1 MTIQIP
7 QGAKTMQLFDM
18 NIDIPEGKTYIDID
32 DNFLQNKYNQFMQ
45 NNQQQNNFNSQE
57 ELALDGKPMS
67 MYQAPQVS
75 QNEPQ
80 EQGVWSKINKGLE
93 DFNNLIDPKR
103 MISEGLDYLSPR
115 VTSGEEGVRQ
125 KIEDAT
131 NQISGGLLAR
141 NFTSLDNEEQK
152 EIFQIAY
159 DEIKKLG
166 YEPFLEINNGDYKYI
181 GVDKNGKEVEFT
193 PSFRNTLAST
203 KNELA
208 FSVAGGYAGSLAKT
222 AGQTIAKKALNY
234 FAPSAIG
241 AGSGA
246 VSDLHSQS
254 NNTGIE
260 VSHIDYAKRFGSAA
274 AEDALA
280 GAVVGS
286 AIKGI
291 GKTYKSVGDLISS
304 VKTGAQAGKDMIDG
318 MAVKGGNLGNRVID
332 KISKTDIPVVGK
344 FTDGG
349 LQNAETIFNNLTKNV
364 ENKKQ
369 IDELI
374 AKENPTYLEN
384 GKPTIEILK
393 NIVEQGLNKNN
404 PQFIQDSAKRT
415 SAILKNISNSLQGVP
430 TTQRREV
437 LLKAAQAYPEIG
449 SFLDDVLKADK
460 DASISFLNMIKGQD
474 EVFKNKT
481 GLNGEFDYKAWQKDN
496 HAYENRINQEYGSAI
511 SKLDQ
516 LNNGNIVLTSED
528 LAKLENFKNNNFLE
542 QDVKNNIQSYLDEI
556 KGKEVS
562 AEQIF
567 GLRTAI
573 NKQLNTGNKTYNT
586 KQAYGI
592 VKEILDDALI
602 RNASNK
608 VLAKEILDNANKN
621 FALKENFKES
631 YLGMMKPQETKE
643 GLTDRLVKGL
653 RNINED
659 KNLENAFK
667 GMNEQERLANE
678 THVMNS
684 LLEKHRIEGVGYDF
698 KSLAKDL
705 EDVNFSSKKIKDAK
719 DVINTYALIYNNN
732 RDLIMTALAS
742 SGKKTNSSIAT
753 TIHGVFDRI
762 LISGIF
768 ARLHALAPFMK
779 SAKEQALRNQILD
792 AIKLAK
798 TNKEV
803 ISNLKNIKI
812 ADQEQSR
819 IFKDALDNY
828 IKVDKEQNKILKDA
842 LIKEGVIKGDNFFMD
857 KADPKDNSLRF
868 IGKNDKEYTINK
880 DVRNEWMKTFNLKN
894 IDDEYIPNIPKEA
907 KIALKDREIK
917 LTKGSLLK
925 LIEKDRIKYIPHIK
939 ETLESPQAI
948 LKDKDDF
955 IFIKNIDNQ
964 TYFTSIG
971 KDYETH
977 LTIISNSPKKQNNI
991 RNKIKNAEV
1000 VYYNNARALP
1010 TSRASSETN
1019 QVSFSDKHSTQ
1030 AKHKESLEKYNR
1042 NFYLK
1047 HYKDFIDKSENKKIF
1062 FKYNFGDFL
1071 DIKKLEK
1078 SLEKYKESKPQEIK
1092 YKELKRGYILDD
1104 LLNVDEDVSY
1114 AVVNKDDL
1122 KPSLTRSLS
1131 QFRNKHSNSTIS
1143 DIRNSFNERE
1153 HFKESSNFDGIPT
1166 ITKDGL
1172 VIAGNHRTTAIR
1184 DLKGENLARYIK
1196 QAKRVYGE
1204 DVFKG
1209 FDENKA
1215 MIVRILDKNDDDTII
1230 RLSKLSNDGRLSDE
1244 SEKLQ
1249 ALGAKYKEK
1258 LLKIENS
1265 KINTEKELMNFL
1277 GSRDILESK
1286 RALLDHLMP
1295 NINDALLSW
1304 ERRSG
1309 GDTEFSKILNDNA
1322 LNLLHLKQAL
1332 NKNKVFKDN
1341 GNNFFS
1347 LFKRAIESINQS
1359 NVYKNNNEL
1368 YDIIKKYTE
1377 PSLNFE
1383 KEFISSNKDLQADI
1397 LGFIIKYN
1405 DTLTNPSEA
1414 FGNKIKKAIEFIYD
1428 NDSFSLFNNIKLSN
1442 YDVLNQMLNIN
1453 ITNSIKYQ
1461 ELLNKAI
1468 DNLSDEKN
1476 IIKKLN
1482 ENIKNKKSVKQRLD
1496 EKIQDDKKA
1505 REDILKR
1512 YDNFLKENKDNKLDF
1527 LDKMNLNTIEY
1538 NLTRQMIVNAKE
1550 STNKGVKKDIPS
1562 DLRGKIEKELN
1573 IQPLKEFGENYTE
1586 YYHDGKGALQKLLIE
1601 KQGQVAGAFH
1611 RKDLGDID
1619 LVWGEVTD
1627 KIKHKGYG
1635 LAHIIDK
1642 HPELDLKLISDIVDK
1657 GKLNNQNNIRYR
1669 IEYKNYI
1676 IGLSSEYKKG
1686 NKRTFIITAFE
1697 RYKG

>member
-1 MTIQIP
+1 
-7 QGAKTMQLFDM
+7 M
-18 NIDIPEGKTYIDID
+18 NIREFLLEKPQENNIISFLQDGASQSENQNTSEYLSNLKNEAINDFYKNKDKYAKEYEKYNIKDQNLTNPLGYIGEYKRDLYDYNKNPSMNADDLSNYILDKQSKFNASKPIFAD
-32 DNFLQNKYNQFMQ
+32 DNEVVRKSNQFMRDLGD
-45 NNQQQNNFNSQE
+45 
-57 ELALDGKPMS
+57 ELQKSGRGRLLQDDDGS
-67 MYQAPQVS
+67 YWVQ
-75 QNEPQ
+75 
-80 EQGVWSKINKGLE
+80 
-93 DFNNLIDPKR
+93 D
-103 MISEGLDYLSPR
+103 
-115 VTSGEEGVRQ
+115 
-125 KIEDAT
+125 
-131 NQISGGLLAR
+131 
-141 NFTSLDNEEQK
+141 
-152 EIFQIAY
+152 
-159 DEIKKLG
+159 
-166 YEPFLEINNGDYKYI
+166 NNGNYSKVQGSTMGDLYRGLRDNGASMALGTAGAI
-181 GVDKNGKEVEFT
+181 GGTMLGGGVGM
-193 PSFRNTLAST
+193 
-203 KNELA
+203 
-208 FSVAGGYAGSLAKT
+208 VAGGALGASL
-222 AGQTIAKKALNY
+222 
-234 FAPSAIG
+234 G
-241 AGSGA
+241 AGYDYYGNTKDTNQDMNLKEALMLMGENAGLSLIGDAAFAGVAKGA
-246 VSDLHSQS
+246 RVLK
-254 NNTGIE
+254 NT
-260 VSHIDYAKRFGSAA
+260 YNM
-274 AEDALA
+274 
-280 GAVVGS
+280 
-286 AIKGI
+286 
-291 GKTYKSVGDLISS
+291 TKS
-304 VKTGAQAGKDMIDG
+304 GAQAGKDMIDG

-332 KISKTDIPVVGK
+332 KITQKDIPMIGK

-415 SAILKNISNSLQGVP
+415 STILKNISNSLQGMP
-430 TTQRREV
+430 TTHRREV

-496 HAYENRINQEYGSAI
+496 HAYENRIKQEYGSAI
-511 SKLDQ
+511 SKLDE
-516 LNNGNIVLTSED
+516 LNNGKIVLTSED

-562 AEQIF
+562 VEQIF

-602 RNASNK
+602 RNASDK

-631 YLGMMKPQETKE
+631 YLGIMKSQETKE

-678 THVMNS
+678 THAMNS

-719 DVINTYALIYNNN
+719 DVINAYALIYNNN

-742 SGKKTNSSIAT
+742 SGKKTNSSMAT
-753 TIHGVFDRI
+753 TIQGVFDRI

-768 ARLHALAPFMK
+768 ARLHALAPFLK

-868 IGKNDKEYTINK
+868 IGKNGKEYTINK

-1295 NINDALLSW
+1295 NIHDALLSW

-1550 STNKGVKKDIPS
+1550 STSKGVKKDIPS

-1676 IGLSSEYKKG
+1676 IGLSSEYKG

>member
-1 MTIQIP
+1 
-7 QGAKTMQLFDM
+7 M
-18 NIDIPEGKTYIDID
+18 NIREFLLEKPQENNIISFLQDGASQSENQNTSEYLSNLKNEVINDFYKNKDKYAKEYEKYNFKDQNLTNPMGNISEYKRDLYDYNKNPSMNADDLSNYILDKQSKFNASKPIFAD
-32 DNFLQNKYNQFMQ
+32 DNEVARKSNQFMRDLGD
-45 NNQQQNNFNSQE
+45 
-57 ELALDGKPMS
+57 ELQKSGRGRLLQDDDGS
-67 MYQAPQVS
+67 YWVQ
-75 QNEPQ
+75 
-80 EQGVWSKINKGLE
+80 
-93 DFNNLIDPKR
+93 D
-103 MISEGLDYLSPR
+103 
-115 VTSGEEGVRQ
+115 
-125 KIEDAT
+125 
-131 NQISGGLLAR
+131 
-141 NFTSLDNEEQK
+141 
-152 EIFQIAY
+152 
-159 DEIKKLG
+159 
-166 YEPFLEINNGDYKYI
+166 NNGNYSKVQGSTMGDLYRGLRDNGASMALGTAGAI
-181 GVDKNGKEVEFT
+181 GGTMLGGGVGM
-193 PSFRNTLAST
+193 
-203 KNELA
+203 
-208 FSVAGGYAGSLAKT
+208 VAGGALGASL
-222 AGQTIAKKALNY
+222 
-234 FAPSAIG
+234 G
-241 AGSGA
+241 AGYDYYGNTKDTNQDMNLKEAIMLMGENAGLSLIGDAAFAGVAKGA
-246 VSDLHSQS
+246 RALK
-254 NNTGIE
+254 NT
-260 VSHIDYAKRFGSAA
+260 YNMA
-274 AEDALA
+274 
-280 GAVVGS
+280 
-286 AIKGI
+286 
-291 GKTYKSVGDLISS
+291 
-304 VKTGAQAGKDMIDG
+304 KTGAQAGKDMIDG

-332 KISKTDIPVVGK
+332 KITQKDIPMIGK

-415 SAILKNISNSLQGVP
+415 SAILKNISNSLQGMP

-511 SKLDQ
+511 SKLDE
-516 LNNGNIVLTSED
+516 LNNGKIVLTSED
-528 LAKLENFKNNNFLE
+528 LAKLENFKNNNFLD

-573 NKQLNTGNKTYNT
+573 NKQLSTGNKTYNT

-602 RNASNK
+602 RNASDK

-742 SGKKTNSSIAT
+742 SGKKTNSSMAT
-753 TIHGVFDRI
+753 TIQGVFDRI

-768 ARLHALAPFMK
+768 ARLHALAPFVK

-857 KADPKDNSLRF
+857 KADPSKAKSDLNVKISVSPNVRNLAKLTNDEIIADLEYLANKHKEMFKKPSDVFKLIKEIKVNPTFFYKNNRIDIALIAKRLNDNKLGKLGVNKNTGEVRHITKVKEKDLARLEKVSKKNTKENVGIIQTFIQPGSKNENSLN
-868 IGKNDKEYTINK
+868 G
-880 DVRNEWMKTFNLKN
+880 L
-894 IDDEYIPNIPKEA
+894 PN
-907 KIALKDREIK
+907 
-917 LTKGSLLK
+917 
-925 LIEKDRIKYIPHIK
+925 
-939 ETLESPQAI
+939 
-948 LKDKDDF
+948 
-955 IFIKNIDNQ
+955 
-964 TYFTSIG
+964 
-971 KDYETH
+971 
-977 LTIISNSPKKQNNI
+977 ISNSTQTKPK
-991 RNKIKNAEV
+991 
-1000 VYYNNARALP
+1000 
-1010 TSRASSETN
+1010 TN
-1019 QVSFSDKHSTQ
+1019 LMD
-1030 AKHKESLEKYNR
+1030 
-1042 NFYLK
+1042 
-1047 HYKDFIDKSENKKIF
+1047 
-1062 FKYNFGDFL
+1062 
-1071 DIKKLEK
+1071 DIKK
-1078 SLEKYKESKPQEIK
+1078 
-1092 YKELKRGYILDD
+1092 
-1104 LLNVDEDVSY
+1104 
-1114 AVVNKDDL
+1114 
-1122 KPSLTRSLS
+1122 
-1131 QFRNKHSNSTIS
+1131 
-1143 DIRNSFNERE
+1143 
-1153 HFKESSNFDGIPT
+1153 
-1166 ITKDGL
+1166 
-1172 VIAGNHRTTAIR
+1172 
-1184 DLKGENLARYIK
+1184 
-1196 QAKRVYGE
+1196 
-1204 DVFKG
+1204 
-1209 FDENKA
+1209 
-1215 MIVRILDKNDDDTII
+1215 
-1230 RLSKLSNDGRLSDE
+1230 
-1244 SEKLQ
+1244 
-1249 ALGAKYKEK
+1249 
-1258 LLKIENS
+1258 
-1265 KINTEKELMNFL
+1265 
-1277 GSRDILESK
+1277 
-1286 RALLDHLMP
+1286 
-1295 NINDALLSW
+1295 
-1304 ERRSG
+1304 
-1309 GDTEFSKILNDNA
+1309 
-1322 LNLLHLKQAL
+1322 
-1332 NKNKVFKDN
+1332 
-1341 GNNFFS
+1341 
-1347 LFKRAIESINQS
+1347 
-1359 NVYKNNNEL
+1359 
-1368 YDIIKKYTE
+1368 
-1377 PSLNFE
+1377 
-1383 KEFISSNKDLQADI
+1383 
-1397 LGFIIKYN
+1397 
-1405 DTLTNPSEA
+1405 
-1414 FGNKIKKAIEFIYD
+1414 
-1428 NDSFSLFNNIKLSN
+1428 NIKAKE
-1442 YDVLNQMLNIN
+1442 V
-1453 ITNSIKYQ
+1453 
-1461 ELLNKAI
+1461 
-1468 DNLSDEKN
+1468 
-1476 IIKKLN
+1476 KK
-1482 ENIKNKKSVKQRLD
+1482 KNKKSVKQSLD
-1496 EKIQDDKKA
+1496 EKIQNDKKA
-1505 REDILKR
+1505 SEDILKR
-1512 YDNFLKENKDNKLDF
+1512 YDNFLKENKDYNFDF
-1527 LDKMNLNTIEY
+1527 LDNMNLNTVEY
-1538 NLTRQMIVNAKE
+1538 NLTRQMIINAKE

-1562 DLRGKIEKELN
+1562 ALRGKIEKELN
-1573 IQPLKEFGENYTE
+1573 IQPLKEFGENYAE

-1676 IGLSSEYKKG
+1676 IGLSSEYKG

>member
-1 MTIQIP
+1 
-7 QGAKTMQLFDM
+7 M
-18 NIDIPEGKTYIDID
+18 NIREFLLEKPQENNIISFLQDGASQSENQDTSEYLSNLKNEAINDFYKNKDKYAKEYEKHNIKDQILTNPLGYIGEYKRDLYDYNKNPSMNADDLSDYILDKQSKFNASKPIFAD
-32 DNFLQNKYNQFMQ
+32 DNEVARKSNQFMRDLGD
-45 NNQQQNNFNSQE
+45 
-57 ELALDGKPMS
+57 ELQKSGRGRLLQDDDGS
-67 MYQAPQVS
+67 YWVQ
-75 QNEPQ
+75 
-80 EQGVWSKINKGLE
+80 
-93 DFNNLIDPKR
+93 D
-103 MISEGLDYLSPR
+103 
-115 VTSGEEGVRQ
+115 
-125 KIEDAT
+125 
-131 NQISGGLLAR
+131 
-141 NFTSLDNEEQK
+141 
-152 EIFQIAY
+152 
-159 DEIKKLG
+159 
-166 YEPFLEINNGDYKYI
+166 NNGNYSKVQGSTMGNLYRGIRDNGTSVALGTAGAI
-181 GVDKNGKEVEFT
+181 GGTMLGGGFGM
-193 PSFRNTLAST
+193 
-203 KNELA
+203 
-208 FSVAGGYAGSLAKT
+208 VAGGALGASL
-222 AGQTIAKKALNY
+222 
-234 FAPSAIG
+234 G
-241 AGSGA
+241 AGYDYYGNTKDTNQDANLKEALILMGENAGLSLIGDAAFAGVAKGA
-246 VSDLHSQS
+246 RALK
-254 NNTGIE
+254 NT
-260 VSHIDYAKRFGSAA
+260 YNMA
-274 AEDALA
+274 
-280 GAVVGS
+280 
-286 AIKGI
+286 
-291 GKTYKSVGDLISS
+291 
-304 VKTGAQAGKDMIDG
+304 KTGARAGKDMIDG

-332 KISKTDIPVVGK
+332 KITQKDIPMIGK

-415 SAILKNISNSLQGVP
+415 SAILKNISNALQGMP

-449 SFLDDVLKADK
+449 SFLDDVLKADT

-481 GLNGEFDYKAWQKDN
+481 GLKGEFDYKAWQKDN
-496 HAYENRINQEYGSAI
+496 HAYENRIKQEYGSAI
-511 SKLDQ
+511 SKLDE
-516 LNNGNIVLTSED
+516 LNNGKIVLTSED

-586 KQAYGI
+586 KQAYRI

-602 RNASNK
+602 RNASDK
-608 VLAKEILDNANKN
+608 VLGKEILDNANKN

-643 GLTDRLVKGL
+643 GLTHRLVKGL

-678 THVMNS
+678 THTMNA

-753 TIHGVFDRI
+753 TIQGVFDRI
-762 LISGIF
+762 LISGVF
-768 ARLHALAPFMK
+768 ARLHALVPFMK

-792 AIKLAK
+792 ALKLAK

-868 IGKNDKEYTINK
+868 IGKNGKEYTINK
-880 DVRNEWMKTFNLKN
+880 DVRNEWMKTFNLKS
-894 IDDEYIPNIPKEA
+894 IDDDYIPNMPNEVKM
-907 KIALKDREIK
+907 ALKDREIK

-991 RNKIKNAEV
+991 KNKMKNAEV

-1010 TSRASSETN
+1010 TSRASSETK
-1019 QVSFSDKHSTQ
+1019 QVSFSNENSTQ
-1030 AKHKESLEKYNR
+1030 TKPKTNLM
-1042 NFYLK
+1042 
-1047 HYKDFIDKSENKKIF
+1047 D
-1062 FKYNFGDFL
+1062 
-1071 DIKKLEK
+1071 DIKE
-1078 SLEKYKESKPQEIK
+1078 
-1092 YKELKRGYILDD
+1092 
-1104 LLNVDEDVSY
+1104 
-1114 AVVNKDDL
+1114 
-1122 KPSLTRSLS
+1122 
-1131 QFRNKHSNSTIS
+1131 
-1143 DIRNSFNERE
+1143 
-1153 HFKESSNFDGIPT
+1153 
-1166 ITKDGL
+1166 
-1172 VIAGNHRTTAIR
+1172 
-1184 DLKGENLARYIK
+1184 
-1196 QAKRVYGE
+1196 
-1204 DVFKG
+1204 
-1209 FDENKA
+1209 
-1215 MIVRILDKNDDDTII
+1215 
-1230 RLSKLSNDGRLSDE
+1230 
-1244 SEKLQ
+1244 
-1249 ALGAKYKEK
+1249 
-1258 LLKIENS
+1258 
-1265 KINTEKELMNFL
+1265 
-1277 GSRDILESK
+1277 
-1286 RALLDHLMP
+1286 
-1295 NINDALLSW
+1295 
-1304 ERRSG
+1304 
-1309 GDTEFSKILNDNA
+1309 
-1322 LNLLHLKQAL
+1322 
-1332 NKNKVFKDN
+1332 
-1341 GNNFFS
+1341 
-1347 LFKRAIESINQS
+1347 
-1359 NVYKNNNEL
+1359 
-1368 YDIIKKYTE
+1368 
-1377 PSLNFE
+1377 
-1383 KEFISSNKDLQADI
+1383 
-1397 LGFIIKYN
+1397 
-1405 DTLTNPSEA
+1405 
-1414 FGNKIKKAIEFIYD
+1414 
-1428 NDSFSLFNNIKLSN
+1428 NIKAKE
-1442 YDVLNQMLNIN
+1442 V
-1453 ITNSIKYQ
+1453 
-1461 ELLNKAI
+1461 
-1468 DNLSDEKN
+1468 
-1476 IIKKLN
+1476 KK
-1482 ENIKNKKSVKQRLD
+1482 KNKKSVKQKLD
-1496 EKIQDDKKA
+1496 KKIQDDKKA
-1505 REDILKR
+1505 SEDILKR
-1512 YDNFLKENKDNKLDF
+1512 YDNFLKENKNNKLDF
-1527 LDKMNLNTIEY
+1527 LDKMNLNTVEY
-1538 NLTRQMIVNAKE
+1538 NLTRQMIINAKE
-1550 STNKGVKKDIPS
+1550 STNKGIKKDIPS
-1562 DLRGKIEKELN
+1562 ALRGKIEQELN

-1619 LVWGEVTD
+1619 LVWGD
-1627 KIKHKGYG
+1627 G
-1635 LAHIIDK
+1635 
-1642 HPELDLKLISDIVDK
+1642 
-1657 GKLNNQNNIRYR
+1657 NF
-1669 IEYKNYI
+1669 
-1676 IGLSSEYKKG
+1676 GLSHIVNRREEDFIKQGLNKIEAKNKALNFIKEIENIINNGNVKKG
-1686 NKRTFIITAFE
+1686 NNRAFIDVKNSRVMVALDYKGKDKKWIITAYNF
-1697 RYKG
+1697 Y

>member
-103 MISEGLDYLSPR
+103 MISEGFDYLSPR
-115 VTSGEEGVRQ
+115 VTSGEEGARQ

-131 NQISGGLLAR
+131 NQVSGGLLPR
-141 NFTSLDNEEQK
+141 IFTSPSNEEQK
-152 EIFQIAY
+152 QIFQIAY

-181 GVDKNGKEVEFT
+181 GVDKNGKEVDFT

-222 AGQTIAKKALNY
+222 AGQTIGKKALNY

-260 VSHIDYAKRFGSAA
+260 ASYMDYAKRFGSAA

-304 VKTGAQAGKDMIDG
+304 AKTGAQAGKDMIDG

-332 KISKTDIPVVGK
+332 KITQKDIPMIGK

-415 SAILKNISNSLQGVP
+415 SAILKNISNALQGVP
-430 TTQRREV
+430 TTQRREI
-437 LLKAAQAYPEIG
+437 LLKSAQAYPEIG

-460 DASISFLNMIKGQD
+460 DASISFLNIIKEQD

-496 HAYENRINQEYGSAI
+496 SSYKKRINNEYAQAI
-511 SKLDQ
+511 KSIDE
-516 LNNGNIVLTSED
+516 LNNGSIRLSKED
-528 LAKLENFKNNNFLE
+528 LAKIEEFKNNNFLE
-542 QDVKNNIQSYLDEI
+542 QDIKTNISSFLEDAI
-556 KGKEVS
+556 DKDLS

-567 GLRTAI
+567 NLRSAI
-573 NKQLNTGNKTYNT
+573 NKQLATGNKTYNT
-586 KQAYGI
+586 KEAYRL
-592 VKEILDDALI
+592 VKDTLDETMI
-602 RNASNK
+602 KNASDK
-608 VLAKEILDNANKN
+608 ELAKKILEDANKN
-621 FALKENFKES
+621 YALKENFNNS
-631 YLGMMKPQETKE
+631 YLGKIKDQETPE
-643 GLTDRLVKGL
+643 ALAQRIANGA

-659 KNLENAFK
+659 KDLKRAFE
-667 GMNEQERLANE
+667 GMNEAERKANE
-678 THVMNS
+678 KHAFNA
-684 LLEKHRIEGVGYDF
+684 LLAKHRIEDIGYDF
-698 KSLAKDL
+698 KNLAKDMDNVEFVSKDL
-705 EDVNFSSKKIKDAK
+705 KYAKEVVNVYAKI
-719 DVINTYALIYNNN
+719 YQNNK
-732 RDLIMTALAS
+732 DLIMTALAS

-753 TIHGVFDRI
+753 TISGVFDRI
-762 LISGIF
+762 LISGVF
-768 ARLHALAPFMK
+768 ARIHALVPFMK

-792 AIKLAK
+792 ALKLAK

-812 ADQEQSR
+812 ADKEQSR

-857 KADPKDNSLRF
+857 KADPSKAKSDYTAKFNVEKWINNVSGILKDEWVVNLKAMAKKHPEMFKNEADVFKVIKEIKDNPTHFFKNYDDEVALIAKPLKDDKVGNIAIKKDS
-868 IGKNDKEYTINK
+868 GKIIHINK
-880 DVRNEWMKTFNLKN
+880 TKGKDLERLNRRNKAMLTGT
-894 IDDEYIPNIPKEA
+894 PTPA
-907 KIALKDREIK
+907 T
-917 LTKGSLLK
+917 TKGSTTNVEGDLLQHSFK
-925 LIEKDRIKYIPHIK
+925 NSTQTKPKTNLMDDIK
-939 ETLESPQAI
+939 E
-948 LKDKDDF
+948 
-955 IFIKNIDNQ
+955 
-964 TYFTSIG
+964 
-971 KDYETH
+971 
-977 LTIISNSPKKQNNI
+977 
-991 RNKIKNAEV
+991 
-1000 VYYNNARALP
+1000 
-1010 TSRASSETN
+1010 
-1019 QVSFSDKHSTQ
+1019 
-1030 AKHKESLEKYNR
+1030 
-1042 NFYLK
+1042 
-1047 HYKDFIDKSENKKIF
+1047 
-1062 FKYNFGDFL
+1062 
-1071 DIKKLEK
+1071 
-1078 SLEKYKESKPQEIK
+1078 
-1092 YKELKRGYILDD
+1092 
-1104 LLNVDEDVSY
+1104 
-1114 AVVNKDDL
+1114 
-1122 KPSLTRSLS
+1122 
-1131 QFRNKHSNSTIS
+1131 
-1143 DIRNSFNERE
+1143 
-1153 HFKESSNFDGIPT
+1153 
-1166 ITKDGL
+1166 
-1172 VIAGNHRTTAIR
+1172 
-1184 DLKGENLARYIK
+1184 
-1196 QAKRVYGE
+1196 
-1204 DVFKG
+1204 
-1209 FDENKA
+1209 
-1215 MIVRILDKNDDDTII
+1215 
-1230 RLSKLSNDGRLSDE
+1230 
-1244 SEKLQ
+1244 
-1249 ALGAKYKEK
+1249 
-1258 LLKIENS
+1258 
-1265 KINTEKELMNFL
+1265 
-1277 GSRDILESK
+1277 
-1286 RALLDHLMP
+1286 
-1295 NINDALLSW
+1295 
-1304 ERRSG
+1304 
-1309 GDTEFSKILNDNA
+1309 
-1322 LNLLHLKQAL
+1322 
-1332 NKNKVFKDN
+1332 
-1341 GNNFFS
+1341 
-1347 LFKRAIESINQS
+1347 
-1359 NVYKNNNEL
+1359 
-1368 YDIIKKYTE
+1368 
-1377 PSLNFE
+1377 
-1383 KEFISSNKDLQADI
+1383 
-1397 LGFIIKYN
+1397 
-1405 DTLTNPSEA
+1405 
-1414 FGNKIKKAIEFIYD
+1414 
-1428 NDSFSLFNNIKLSN
+1428 NIKAKE
-1442 YDVLNQMLNIN
+1442 V
-1453 ITNSIKYQ
+1453 
-1461 ELLNKAI
+1461 
-1468 DNLSDEKN
+1468 
-1476 IIKKLN
+1476 KK
-1482 ENIKNKKSVKQRLD
+1482 KNKKSVKQRLD
-1496 EKIQDDKKA
+1496 EKIQNDKKA
-1505 REDILKR
+1505 SEDILKR
-1512 YDNFLKENKDNKLDF
+1512 YDNFLKENKDYNFDF
-1527 LDKMNLNTIEY
+1527 LDNMNLNTVEY
-1538 NLTRQMIVNAKE
+1538 NLTRQMIINAKE

-1562 DLRGKIEKELN
+1562 ALRGKIEKELN
-1573 IQPLKEFGENYTE
+1573 IQPLKEFGENYAE

-1676 IGLSSEYKKG
+1676 IGLSSEYKG

>member
-222 AGQTIAKKALNY
+222 AGQTIPKKALNY

-304 VKTGAQAGKDMIDG
+304 VKTGARAGKDMIDG

-332 KISKTDIPVVGK
+332 KITQKDIPMIGK

-415 SAILKNISNSLQGVP
+415 SAILKNISNALQGMP

-449 SFLDDVLKADK
+449 SFLDDVLKADT

-481 GLNGEFDYKAWQKDN
+481 GLKGEFDYKAWQKDN
-496 HAYENRINQEYGSAI
+496 HAYENRIKQEYGSAI
-511 SKLDQ
+511 SKLDE
-516 LNNGNIVLTSED
+516 LNNGKIVLTSED

-586 KQAYGI
+586 KQAYRI

-602 RNASNK
+602 RNASDK
-608 VLAKEILDNANKN
+608 VLGKEILDNANKN

-643 GLTDRLVKGL
+643 GLTHRLVKGL

-678 THVMNS
+678 THTMNA

-705 EDVNFSSKKIKDAK
+705 EDVEFSSKKIKDAK

-753 TIHGVFDRI
+753 TIQGVFDRI
-762 LISGIF
+762 LISGVF
-768 ARLHALAPFMK
+768 ARIHALVPFMK

-792 AIKLAK
+792 ALKLAK

-868 IGKNDKEYTINK
+868 IGKNGKEYTINK
-880 DVRNEWMKTFNLKN
+880 DVRNEWMKTFNLKS
-894 IDDEYIPNIPKEA
+894 IDDDYIPNIPKEA

-955 IFIKNIDNQ
+955 VFIKNIDNQ

-991 RNKIKNAEV
+991 KNKMKNAEV

-1010 TSRASSETN
+1010 TSRASSETK
-1019 QVSFSDKHSTQ
+1019 QVSFSNENSTQ
-1030 AKHKESLEKYNR
+1030 TKPKTNLM
-1042 NFYLK
+1042 
-1047 HYKDFIDKSENKKIF
+1047 D
-1062 FKYNFGDFL
+1062 
-1071 DIKKLEK
+1071 DIKE
-1078 SLEKYKESKPQEIK
+1078 
-1092 YKELKRGYILDD
+1092 
-1104 LLNVDEDVSY
+1104 
-1114 AVVNKDDL
+1114 
-1122 KPSLTRSLS
+1122 
-1131 QFRNKHSNSTIS
+1131 
-1143 DIRNSFNERE
+1143 
-1153 HFKESSNFDGIPT
+1153 
-1166 ITKDGL
+1166 
-1172 VIAGNHRTTAIR
+1172 
-1184 DLKGENLARYIK
+1184 
-1196 QAKRVYGE
+1196 
-1204 DVFKG
+1204 
-1209 FDENKA
+1209 
-1215 MIVRILDKNDDDTII
+1215 
-1230 RLSKLSNDGRLSDE
+1230 
-1244 SEKLQ
+1244 
-1249 ALGAKYKEK
+1249 
-1258 LLKIENS
+1258 
-1265 KINTEKELMNFL
+1265 
-1277 GSRDILESK
+1277 
-1286 RALLDHLMP
+1286 
-1295 NINDALLSW
+1295 
-1304 ERRSG
+1304 
-1309 GDTEFSKILNDNA
+1309 
-1322 LNLLHLKQAL
+1322 
-1332 NKNKVFKDN
+1332 
-1341 GNNFFS
+1341 
-1347 LFKRAIESINQS
+1347 
-1359 NVYKNNNEL
+1359 
-1368 YDIIKKYTE
+1368 
-1377 PSLNFE
+1377 
-1383 KEFISSNKDLQADI
+1383 
-1397 LGFIIKYN
+1397 
-1405 DTLTNPSEA
+1405 
-1414 FGNKIKKAIEFIYD
+1414 
-1428 NDSFSLFNNIKLSN
+1428 NIKAKE
-1442 YDVLNQMLNIN
+1442 V
-1453 ITNSIKYQ
+1453 
-1461 ELLNKAI
+1461 
-1468 DNLSDEKN
+1468 
-1476 IIKKLN
+1476 KK
-1482 ENIKNKKSVKQRLD
+1482 KNKKSVKQRLD
-1496 EKIQDDKKA
+1496 EKIQNDKKA
-1505 REDILKR
+1505 SEER
-1512 YDNFLKENKDNKLDF
+1512 
-1527 LDKMNLNTIEY
+1527 
-1538 NLTRQMIVNAKE
+1538 
-1550 STNKGVKKDIPS
+1550 
-1562 DLRGKIEKELN
+1562 IEK
-1573 IQPLKEFGENYTE
+1573 IKQVIARK
-1586 YYHDGKGALQKLLIE
+1586 QK
-1601 KQGQVAGAFH
+1601 
-1611 RKDLGDID
+1611 ID
-1619 LVWGEVTD
+1619 KVTD
-1627 KIKHKGYG
+1627 KKIAGKIGTHTLKNLIKLKERSE
-1635 LAHIIDK
+1635 DK
-1642 HPELDLKLISDIVDK
+1642 
-1657 GKLNNQNNIRYR
+1657 
-1669 IEYKNYI
+1669 
-1676 IGLSSEYKKG
+1676 
-1686 NKRTFIITAFE
+1686 
-1697 RYKG
+1697 

>member
-1 MTIQIP
+1 
-7 QGAKTMQLFDM
+7 M
-18 NIDIPEGKTYIDID
+18 NIREFLLEKPQENNIISFLQDGASQSENQNTSEYLSNLKNEVINDFYKNKDKYDKEYEKYNFKDQNLTNPMGNISEYKRDLYDYNKNPSMNADDLSNYILDKQSKFNASKPIFAD
-32 DNFLQNKYNQFMQ
+32 DNEVARKSNQFMRDLGD
-45 NNQQQNNFNSQE
+45 
-57 ELALDGKPMS
+57 ELQKSGRGRLLQDDDGS
-67 MYQAPQVS
+67 YWVQ
-75 QNEPQ
+75 
-80 EQGVWSKINKGLE
+80 
-93 DFNNLIDPKR
+93 D
-103 MISEGLDYLSPR
+103 
-115 VTSGEEGVRQ
+115 
-125 KIEDAT
+125 
-131 NQISGGLLAR
+131 
-141 NFTSLDNEEQK
+141 
-152 EIFQIAY
+152 
-159 DEIKKLG
+159 
-166 YEPFLEINNGDYKYI
+166 NNGNYSKVQGSTMGDLYRGLRDNGASMALGAAGAI
-181 GVDKNGKEVEFT
+181 GGAMLGGGVGM
-193 PSFRNTLAST
+193 
-203 KNELA
+203 
-208 FSVAGGYAGSLAKT
+208 VAGGALGASL
-222 AGQTIAKKALNY
+222 
-234 FAPSAIG
+234 G
-241 AGSGA
+241 AGYDYYG
-246 VSDLHSQS
+246 
-254 NNTGIE
+254 NTKDTNQDMNLKEALMLMGENAGLSLIGDAAFAG
-260 VSHIDYAKRFGSAA
+260 VAKGVR
-274 AEDALA
+274 AL
-280 GAVVGS
+280 
-286 AIKGI
+286 KN
-291 GKTYKSVGDLISS
+291 TYNMA
-304 VKTGAQAGKDMIDG
+304 KTGAQAGKDMIDG

-332 KISKTDIPVVGK
+332 KITQKDIPMIGK

-415 SAILKNISNSLQGVP
+415 SAILKNISNSLQGMP

-511 SKLDQ
+511 SKLDE

-753 TIHGVFDRI
+753 TIQGVFDRI

-868 IGKNDKEYTINK
+868 IGKNGKEYTINK

-894 IDDEYIPNIPKEA
+894 IDDEYIPNMPNEVKM
-907 KIALKDREIK
+907 ALKDREIK

-925 LIEKDRIKYIPHIK
+925 LVERDRIKYIPHIK
-939 ETLESPQAI
+939 DTLENPQ
-948 LKDKDDF
+948 LVLRDKDDF
-955 IFIKNIDNQ
+955 VFIKNIDNQ

-991 RNKIKNAEV
+991 KNKMKNAEV

-1010 TSRASSETN
+1010 TSRASSETK
-1019 QVSFSDKHSTQ
+1019 QVSFSNENSTQ
-1030 AKHKESLEKYNR
+1030 TKPKTNLME
-1042 NFYLK
+1042 
-1047 HYKDFIDKSENKKIF
+1047 
-1062 FKYNFGDFL
+1062 
-1071 DIKKLEK
+1071 DIK
-1078 SLEKYKESKPQEIK
+1078 
-1092 YKELKRGYILDD
+1092 
-1104 LLNVDEDVSY
+1104 
-1114 AVVNKDDL
+1114 
-1122 KPSLTRSLS
+1122 
-1131 QFRNKHSNSTIS
+1131 
-1143 DIRNSFNERE
+1143 
-1153 HFKESSNFDGIPT
+1153 
-1166 ITKDGL
+1166 
-1172 VIAGNHRTTAIR
+1172 
-1184 DLKGENLARYIK
+1184 
-1196 QAKRVYGE
+1196 
-1204 DVFKG
+1204 
-1209 FDENKA
+1209 
-1215 MIVRILDKNDDDTII
+1215 
-1230 RLSKLSNDGRLSDE
+1230 
-1244 SEKLQ
+1244 
-1249 ALGAKYKEK
+1249 
-1258 LLKIENS
+1258 
-1265 KINTEKELMNFL
+1265 
-1277 GSRDILESK
+1277 
-1286 RALLDHLMP
+1286 
-1295 NINDALLSW
+1295 
-1304 ERRSG
+1304 
-1309 GDTEFSKILNDNA
+1309 
-1322 LNLLHLKQAL
+1322 
-1332 NKNKVFKDN
+1332 
-1341 GNNFFS
+1341 
-1347 LFKRAIESINQS
+1347 
-1359 NVYKNNNEL
+1359 
-1368 YDIIKKYTE
+1368 
-1377 PSLNFE
+1377 
-1383 KEFISSNKDLQADI
+1383 
-1397 LGFIIKYN
+1397 
-1405 DTLTNPSEA
+1405 
-1414 FGNKIKKAIEFIYD
+1414 
-1428 NDSFSLFNNIKLSN
+1428 
-1442 YDVLNQMLNIN
+1442 
-1453 ITNSIKYQ
+1453 
-1461 ELLNKAI
+1461 
-1468 DNLSDEKN
+1468 
-1476 IIKKLN
+1476 
-1482 ENIKNKKSVKQRLD
+1482 ENIEAKEVEKKNKKSVKQRLD
-1496 EKIQDDKKA
+1496 EKIQNDKKA
-1505 REDILKR
+1505 SEDILKR
-1512 YDNFLKENKDNKLDF
+1512 YDNFLKENKDYNFDF
-1527 LDKMNLNTIEY
+1527 LDNMNLNTVEY
-1538 NLTRQMIVNAKE
+1538 NLTRQMIINAKE

-1562 DLRGKIEKELN
+1562 ALRGKIEQELN
-1573 IQPLKEFGENYTE
+1573 IQPLKEFGENYAE

-1676 IGLSSEYKKG
+1676 IGLSSEYKG

>member
-103 MISEGLDYLSPR
+103 MISEGLDYLSPK
-115 VTSGEEGVRQ
+115 VTSGEEGARQ

-152 EIFQIAY
+152 QIFQIAY

-181 GVDKNGKEVEFT
+181 GVDKNGKEVDFT

-246 VSDLHSQS
+246 MADLHSQS

-260 VSHIDYAKRFGSAA
+260 ASYMDYAKRFGSAA

-332 KISKTDIPVVGK
+332 KITQKDIPMIGK

-415 SAILKNISNSLQGVP
+415 SAILKNISNALQGVP
-430 TTQRREV
+430 TTQRREI
-437 LLKAAQAYPEIG
+437 LLKSAQAYPEIG

-511 SKLDQ
+511 SKLDE
-516 LNNGNIVLTSED
+516 LNNGKIVLTSED

-742 SGKKTNSSIAT
+742 SGKKTNSSMAT
-753 TIHGVFDRI
+753 TIQGVFDRI

-768 ARLHALAPFMK
+768 ARLHALAPFVK

-857 KADPKDNSLRF
+857 KADPSKVKSDLNVKISVSPNVRNLAKLTNDEIIADLEYLANKHKEMFKKPSDVFKLIKEIKENPTFFYKNNRMDIALIAKRLNDNKLGKLGVNKDTGEVRHITKVKEKDLARLEKVSKKNTKENVGIIQTFIQPGSKNENSLN
-868 IGKNDKEYTINK
+868 G
-880 DVRNEWMKTFNLKN
+880 L
-894 IDDEYIPNIPKEA
+894 PN
-907 KIALKDREIK
+907 
-917 LTKGSLLK
+917 
-925 LIEKDRIKYIPHIK
+925 
-939 ETLESPQAI
+939 
-948 LKDKDDF
+948 
-955 IFIKNIDNQ
+955 
-964 TYFTSIG
+964 
-971 KDYETH
+971 
-977 LTIISNSPKKQNNI
+977 ISNSTQTKPK
-991 RNKIKNAEV
+991 
-1000 VYYNNARALP
+1000 
-1010 TSRASSETN
+1010 TN
-1019 QVSFSDKHSTQ
+1019 LMD
-1030 AKHKESLEKYNR
+1030 
-1042 NFYLK
+1042 
-1047 HYKDFIDKSENKKIF
+1047 
-1062 FKYNFGDFL
+1062 
-1071 DIKKLEK
+1071 DIKK
-1078 SLEKYKESKPQEIK
+1078 
-1092 YKELKRGYILDD
+1092 
-1104 LLNVDEDVSY
+1104 
-1114 AVVNKDDL
+1114 
-1122 KPSLTRSLS
+1122 
-1131 QFRNKHSNSTIS
+1131 
-1143 DIRNSFNERE
+1143 
-1153 HFKESSNFDGIPT
+1153 
-1166 ITKDGL
+1166 
-1172 VIAGNHRTTAIR
+1172 
-1184 DLKGENLARYIK
+1184 
-1196 QAKRVYGE
+1196 
-1204 DVFKG
+1204 
-1209 FDENKA
+1209 
-1215 MIVRILDKNDDDTII
+1215 
-1230 RLSKLSNDGRLSDE
+1230 
-1244 SEKLQ
+1244 
-1249 ALGAKYKEK
+1249 
-1258 LLKIENS
+1258 
-1265 KINTEKELMNFL
+1265 
-1277 GSRDILESK
+1277 
-1286 RALLDHLMP
+1286 
-1295 NINDALLSW
+1295 
-1304 ERRSG
+1304 
-1309 GDTEFSKILNDNA
+1309 
-1322 LNLLHLKQAL
+1322 
-1332 NKNKVFKDN
+1332 
-1341 GNNFFS
+1341 
-1347 LFKRAIESINQS
+1347 
-1359 NVYKNNNEL
+1359 
-1368 YDIIKKYTE
+1368 
-1377 PSLNFE
+1377 
-1383 KEFISSNKDLQADI
+1383 
-1397 LGFIIKYN
+1397 
-1405 DTLTNPSEA
+1405 
-1414 FGNKIKKAIEFIYD
+1414 
-1428 NDSFSLFNNIKLSN
+1428 NIKAKE
-1442 YDVLNQMLNIN
+1442 V
-1453 ITNSIKYQ
+1453 
-1461 ELLNKAI
+1461 
-1468 DNLSDEKN
+1468 
-1476 IIKKLN
+1476 KK
-1482 ENIKNKKSVKQRLD
+1482 KNKKSVKQSLD
-1496 EKIQDDKKA
+1496 EKIQNDKKA
-1505 REDILKR
+1505 SEDILKR
-1512 YDNFLKENKDNKLDF
+1512 YDNFLKENKDYNFDF
-1527 LDKMNLNTIEY
+1527 LDNMNLNTVEY
-1538 NLTRQMIVNAKE
+1538 NLTRQMIINAKE

-1562 DLRGKIEKELN
+1562 ALRGKIEQELN
-1573 IQPLKEFGENYTE
+1573 IQPLKEFGENYAE

-1619 LVWGEVTD
+1619 LVWGEVID

-1676 IGLSSEYKKG
+1676 IGLSSEYKG

>member
-103 MISEGLDYLSPR
+103 MISEGLDYLSPK
-115 VTSGEEGVRQ
+115 VTSGEEGARQ

-141 NFTSLDNEEQK
+141 NFTSPSNEEQK
-152 EIFQIAY
+152 QIFQIAY

-181 GVDKNGKEVEFT
+181 GVDKNGKEVDFT

-332 KISKTDIPVVGK
+332 KITQKDIPMIGK

-415 SAILKNISNSLQGVP
+415 SAILKNISNALQGVP
-430 TTQRREV
+430 TTQRREI
-437 LLKAAQAYPEIG
+437 LLKSAQAYPEIG

-460 DASISFLNMIKGQD
+460 DASISFLNIIKEQD

-511 SKLDQ
+511 SKLDE

-602 RNASNK
+602 RNASDK

-659 KNLENAFK
+659 KNLENAFQ

-742 SGKKTNSSIAT
+742 SGKKTNSSMAT
-753 TIHGVFDRI
+753 TIQGVFDRI

-768 ARLHALAPFMK
+768 ARLHALAPFVK

-857 KADPKDNSLRF
+857 KADPSKAKSDYTAKFNVEKWINNVSGILKDEWVVNLKAMAKKHPEMFKNEADVFKVIKEIKDNPTHFFKNYDDEVALIAKPLKDDKVGNIAIKKDS
-868 IGKNDKEYTINK
+868 GKIIHINK
-880 DVRNEWMKTFNLKN
+880 TKGKDLERLNRRNKAMLTGT
-894 IDDEYIPNIPKEA
+894 PTPA
-907 KIALKDREIK
+907 T
-917 LTKGSLLK
+917 TKGSTTNVEGDLLQHSFK
-925 LIEKDRIKYIPHIK
+925 NSTQTKPKTNLMDDIK
-939 ETLESPQAI
+939 E
-948 LKDKDDF
+948 
-955 IFIKNIDNQ
+955 
-964 TYFTSIG
+964 
-971 KDYETH
+971 
-977 LTIISNSPKKQNNI
+977 
-991 RNKIKNAEV
+991 
-1000 VYYNNARALP
+1000 
-1010 TSRASSETN
+1010 
-1019 QVSFSDKHSTQ
+1019 
-1030 AKHKESLEKYNR
+1030 
-1042 NFYLK
+1042 
-1047 HYKDFIDKSENKKIF
+1047 
-1062 FKYNFGDFL
+1062 
-1071 DIKKLEK
+1071 
-1078 SLEKYKESKPQEIK
+1078 
-1092 YKELKRGYILDD
+1092 
-1104 LLNVDEDVSY
+1104 
-1114 AVVNKDDL
+1114 
-1122 KPSLTRSLS
+1122 
-1131 QFRNKHSNSTIS
+1131 
-1143 DIRNSFNERE
+1143 
-1153 HFKESSNFDGIPT
+1153 
-1166 ITKDGL
+1166 
-1172 VIAGNHRTTAIR
+1172 
-1184 DLKGENLARYIK
+1184 
-1196 QAKRVYGE
+1196 
-1204 DVFKG
+1204 
-1209 FDENKA
+1209 
-1215 MIVRILDKNDDDTII
+1215 
-1230 RLSKLSNDGRLSDE
+1230 
-1244 SEKLQ
+1244 
-1249 ALGAKYKEK
+1249 
-1258 LLKIENS
+1258 
-1265 KINTEKELMNFL
+1265 
-1277 GSRDILESK
+1277 
-1286 RALLDHLMP
+1286 
-1295 NINDALLSW
+1295 
-1304 ERRSG
+1304 
-1309 GDTEFSKILNDNA
+1309 
-1322 LNLLHLKQAL
+1322 
-1332 NKNKVFKDN
+1332 
-1341 GNNFFS
+1341 
-1347 LFKRAIESINQS
+1347 
-1359 NVYKNNNEL
+1359 
-1368 YDIIKKYTE
+1368 
-1377 PSLNFE
+1377 
-1383 KEFISSNKDLQADI
+1383 
-1397 LGFIIKYN
+1397 
-1405 DTLTNPSEA
+1405 
-1414 FGNKIKKAIEFIYD
+1414 
-1428 NDSFSLFNNIKLSN
+1428 NIKAKE
-1442 YDVLNQMLNIN
+1442 V
-1453 ITNSIKYQ
+1453 
-1461 ELLNKAI
+1461 
-1468 DNLSDEKN
+1468 
-1476 IIKKLN
+1476 KK
-1482 ENIKNKKSVKQRLD
+1482 KNKKSVKQRLD
-1496 EKIQDDKKA
+1496 EKIQNDKKA
-1505 REDILKR
+1505 SEER
-1512 YDNFLKENKDNKLDF
+1512 
-1527 LDKMNLNTIEY
+1527 
-1538 NLTRQMIVNAKE
+1538 
-1550 STNKGVKKDIPS
+1550 
-1562 DLRGKIEKELN
+1562 IEK
-1573 IQPLKEFGENYTE
+1573 IKQVIARK
-1586 YYHDGKGALQKLLIE
+1586 QK
-1601 KQGQVAGAFH
+1601 
-1611 RKDLGDID
+1611 ID
-1619 LVWGEVTD
+1619 KVTD
-1627 KIKHKGYG
+1627 KKIAGKIGTYTLKNLIKLKERSE
-1635 LAHIIDK
+1635 DK
-1642 HPELDLKLISDIVDK
+1642 
-1657 GKLNNQNNIRYR
+1657 
-1669 IEYKNYI
+1669 
-1676 IGLSSEYKKG
+1676 
-1686 NKRTFIITAFE
+1686 
-1697 RYKG
+1697 